1 MHADSL
7 KIGTIGGTFFSLAMH
22 QIRLS
27 NIADTIILAAVGA
40 AVSFSV
46 SFLLKCIL
54 EKHSEK

>member
-27 NIADTIILAAVGA
+27 NIADTIILAAVA